1 MKEMEVMGRITV
13 RRDGRTAEG
22 SALFDTGATRSYLSK
37 EFAEKVGYERYSEP
51 RRVAL
56 AVKGKETMVIGWT
69 VVDVEIDGWELPEKE
84 AFGVVEDLRIDA
96 IIGLNIM
103 ESYGIFIEDNRLKL
117 RHYPPI
123 SSII

>member
-1 MKEMEVMGRITV
+1 MEVMGRITV

-56 AVKGKETMVIGWT
+56 VLSRE
-69 VVDVEIDGWELPEKE
+69 
-84 AFGVVEDLRIDA
+84 
-96 IIGLNIM
+96 GL
-103 ESYGIFIEDNRLKL
+103 
-117 RHYPPI
+117 H
-123 SSII
+123 